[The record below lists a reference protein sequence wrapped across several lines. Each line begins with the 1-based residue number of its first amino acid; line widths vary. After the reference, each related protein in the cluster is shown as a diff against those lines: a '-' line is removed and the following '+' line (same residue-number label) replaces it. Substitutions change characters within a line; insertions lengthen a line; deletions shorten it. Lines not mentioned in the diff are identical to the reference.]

1 MPRTPR
7 RPGDPPARG
16 RQPRKP
22 KRPKVP
28 RDAPLDVH
36 WDDFYARR
44 GGRFYKDRHWL
55 RRELPEL
62 MPAAVR
68 ADPLRHQAPLESDGE
83 AVDRSDAFPAARE
96 LARGRERV
104 APVDRLAV
112 ALERRLV
119 AERVRPHGGRH
130 QLGQLAPQPVPVL
143 VEAATPPRV
152 EVVPVH
158 VEGRVARDL
167 GPLRL
172 ARLAAPRG
180 RVARAARRARHQW
193 QCLACSGCT
202 ELF

>member
-96 LARGRERV
+96 LAGCGVVGLEAGCGCGAAAFPLLRANPDLFLLCADFSAEAIGILRERPEYAAQLRSRARRCHAWV
-104 APVDRLAV
+104 ADAGAAEGDAAWAACEALAS
-112 ALERRLV
+112 
-119 AERVRPHGGRH
+119 G
-130 QLGQLAPQPVPVL
+130 LGLCGNL
-143 VEAATPPRV
+143 IS
-152 EVVPVH
+152 
-158 VEGRVARDL
+158 G
-167 GPLRL
+167 
-172 ARLAAPRG
+172 APRSM
-180 RVARAARRARHQW
+180 A
-193 QCLACSGCT
+193 SSP
-202 ELF
+202 